1 MRCCNEPASLF
12 YLQKQQRLSFSLNL
26 SDCAVMLHYC
36 RNLFFN
42 IVHASQKPC
51 FCKDGRKARL
61 DSLSNAYDFKPAGKI
76 LELKMAIELMGTREE
91 EAPLVIDI
99 SERET
104 PKSWTRDIHILS
116 CALLV
121 FLAYGAAQNLETTLD
136 AQGNLGMVTLGTLNV
151 SSAVFSLFA
160 SLVV

>member
-1 MRCCNEPASLF
+1 M
-12 YLQKQQRLSFSLNL
+12 
-26 SDCAVMLHYC
+26 
-36 RNLFFN
+36 
-42 IVHASQKPC
+42 
-51 FCKDGRKARL
+51 

-104 PKSWTRDIHILS
+104 PKNRTRDIHILS
-116 CALLV
+116 CAFLV
-121 FLAYGAAQNLETTLD
+121 FLAYGAAQNLETTVN
-136 AQGNLGMVTLGTLNV
+136 AQGNLGMVTLGTLYV